1 VGLGFKISRWANG
14 TALSFAADLDFPASF
29 ALLTLARAAAGS
41 AGHLIAALEGA
52 GHVCAGKFSDSV
64 AHGAISIAR
73 GIAIEAHVVGHSC
86 TSGPFR

>member
-1 VGLGFKISRWANG
+1 MGLGFKISPPADG
-14 TALSFAADLDFPASF
+14 PALSLAADLDFPASI

-41 AGHLIAALEGA
+41 AGHLIAAFERG

-73 GIAIEAHVVGHSC
+73 GIAI
-86 TSGPFR
+86 